1 MMKIEKLFY
10 DFSSKIPEIREKD
23 YWSRLSHLKMLS
35 QERRM
40 ERYRII
46 AVWKIIQGLSPN
58 CGVEVAPPNERLGRR
73 CIVPPLLPQGRAAI
87 QTLREYSF
95 QVDGP
100 RLFNSLLKK
109 IRDIKTS
116 QDDFKESLDMFLMTV
131 PDQPRMGRLVP
142 MAVDQGTGRQSNSLL
157 AWTTG
162 RRT

>member
-1 MMKIEKLFY
+1 M
-10 DFSSKIPEIREKD
+10 
-23 YWSRLSHLKMLS
+23 
-35 QERRM
+35 
-40 ERYRII
+40 
-46 AVWKIIQGLSPN
+46 
-58 CGVEVAPPNERLGRR
+58 
-73 CIVPPLLPQGRAAI
+73 PPLLPQGRAAI

-100 RLFNSLLKK
+100 RLFNSLPKK

-157 AWTTG
+157 AWTIG